1 MNVSGEKD
9 LADTKAHVTNLW
21 HRWANVEISYSRSA
35 EIIKEITNSDRILE
49 TERRDK
55 NQVVL
60 DLFKGGCVVGC
71 QQPTEKLEQK
81 ASK

>member
-9 LADTKAHVTNLW
+9 LANTKTHVTNLW

-35 EIIKEITNSDRILE
+35 EIMKEMTNPNRILE
-49 TERRDK
+49 TEKREK
-55 NQVVL
+55 SSHSWF
-60 DLFKGGCVVGC
+60 FKGGCVVGC

>member
-1 MNVSGEKD
+1 MKEM
-9 LADTKAHVTNLW
+9 TNP
-21 HRWANVEISYSRSA
+21 N
-35 EIIKEITNSDRILE
+35 RILE
-49 TERRDK
+49 TERREK
-55 NQVVL
+55 NQVIL

>member
-1 MNVSGEKD
+1 MK
-9 LADTKAHVTNLW
+9 
-21 HRWANVEISYSRSA
+21 ISYSGSA
-35 EIIKEITNSDRILE
+35 EIMKEMTNPDRILE

-55 NQVVL
+55 NQVIF

-71 QQPTEKLEQK
+71 QQPTEKMEQK